1 MVFACGLSRALLWKS
16 SNHLSLPNRKYA
28 AGPPNTGLQRTALGA
43 DKIRAILKPGFGL
56 TAFPIYDCAAAEAQ
70 AVGRASSIF
79 CIFNQ
84 HCSVLASQAIAL
96 QQRLGDWCIMRA
108 ESFMEEQAMHAYR
121 VETHVQ
127 HDGQLTLHNLP

>member
-70 AVGRASSIF
+70 AVGRHSRLSFPA
-79 CIFNQ
+79 N
-84 HCSVLASQAIAL
+84 SVEQCYTIPRQNNDSGRAVVT
-96 QQRLGDWCIMRA
+96 QRRGA
-108 ESFMEEQAMHAYR
+108 
-121 VETHVQ
+121 
-127 HDGQLTLHNLP
+127 